1 MKEKSLKYDRNA
13 PLRRPRSLDSTEAVL
28 QIGGFFFKNVPGGF
42 LTFVP
47 QNQSI
52 SLVRQTLSLEG
63 TVSLPDLPP
72 KTRFCE
78 LNNKKNNP
86 RYRCVFRNLG
96 TCTDYGMSDLA
107 KVELVS
113 LSHTIMIKI
122 WCIVRE
128 SISALLWSATDVDF
142 LRYTVWYVCSR

>member
-1 MKEKSLKYDRNA
+1 MYIKNTKNHQSHPAPHQKRWKQKKKRTKQASDPRAKFVQQHAPCSATFFISLPYFFPSFHSHSTTKKEKSLKYDRNA

-52 SLVRQTLSLEG
+52 SLVRLSLAGGEG

-78 LNNKKNNP
+78 LNK
-86 RYRCVFRNLG
+86 
-96 TCTDYGMSDLA
+96 
-107 KVELVS
+107 
-113 LSHTIMIKI
+113 
-122 WCIVRE
+122 
-128 SISALLWSATDVDF
+128 
-142 LRYTVWYVCSR
+142 

>member
-1 MKEKSLKYDRNA
+1 MLRDIFISLPYFFPSFHSHSTTKKEKSLKYDRNA

-28 QIGGFFFKNVPGGF
+28 QIGGFFFNVPGGF

-78 LNNKKNNP
+78 LNK
-86 RYRCVFRNLG
+86 
-96 TCTDYGMSDLA
+96 
-107 KVELVS
+107 
-113 LSHTIMIKI
+113 
-122 WCIVRE
+122 
-128 SISALLWSATDVDF
+128 
-142 LRYTVWYVCSR
+142 